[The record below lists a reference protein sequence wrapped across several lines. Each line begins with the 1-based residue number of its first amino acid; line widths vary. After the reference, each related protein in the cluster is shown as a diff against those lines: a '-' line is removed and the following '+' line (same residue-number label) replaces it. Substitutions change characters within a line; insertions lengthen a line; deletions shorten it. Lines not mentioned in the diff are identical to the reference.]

1 MYENILLT
9 SCLYD
14 YNGPHIY
21 CERNVKFVSNIIW
34 VQEEPS
40 SFLVCCDLV
49 ATLKIRVARNRNI
62 FILRWSLQFKKGS
75 KRTNTISCTNNW
87 LAWEAMAKT
96 HTESTTFRDITPCR
110 PLKFNRR
117 FWGTYSFHLQGIRI
131 SRIIASAC
139 YLLPHWVLGRLML
152 STLKIDICFF
162 GTKVDFRRTTS
173 VISQKIALLI
183 TTGLRI

>member
-9 SCLYD
+9 SCVYD

-21 CERNVKFVSNIIW
+21 CEINVKFVSNITW
-34 VQEEPS
+34 VHEEPS

-49 ATLKIRVARNRNI
+49 ATLKLRVARNRNI

-87 LAWEAMAKT
+87 LASEAMTKT
-96 HTESTTFRDITPCR
+96 YTESTAFRDITPRR

-117 FWGTYSFHLQGIRI
+117 FWGTNSFHIQGIRI
-131 SRIIASAC
+131 ASAC
-139 YLLPHWVLGRLML
+139 NLLPWSAYVFDPEDGHVFFRNESWL
-152 STLKIDICFF
+152 STDYKRYIPED
-162 GTKVDFRRTTS
+162 S
-173 VISQKIALLI
+173 VPHNHRFDSLQTYKL
-183 TTGLRI
+183 